1 MGRFSVFCDGVL
13 CLLHQEGGVSF
24 QLAMRGFCK
33 SNTSLSSAT
42 IVNSATKTESGSL
55 EKNLFIYLRLSLRR

>member
-1 MGRFSVFCDGVL
+1 MGRFSVFYDGVL
-13 CLLHQEGGVSF
+13 YLLHQEGGVSF

-42 IVNSATKTESGSL
+42 KTESGSL
-55 EKNLFIYLRLSLRR
+55 DKNLFIYLRLSLRR